1 MRVSRQRVQSEP
13 EGMGVSLFQNSPH
26 PVMNVFEHADLWSDY
41 EEDLVPRRRIPLPI
55 ASTALL
61 PHAWR
66 YRASRRP
73 RWRRL
78 LLALGVAG
86 SVHALVLFAFNGK
99 DKVVKRSAEDE
110 GTIELMVMPDL
121 SKLEEPEISD
131 VVDPAESAPLE
142 GSFVP
147 MQADVPQVVDIS
159 TAFVQQIDF
168 SSLQPKADLSQAKV
182 VSIPTAIRRG
192 GTGSG
197 TGLKDVFNLAQL
209 DRIPEAIF
217 QPPPVFPVS
226 LKKEVSNARVEV
238 EFVVTAK
245 GEVVEVRVISSTHSG
260 FESAAVSGVSRWQFR
275 PGMKGGKKVN
285 TRMRVPLLF
294 RVIDGE

>member
-1 MRVSRQRVQSEP
+1 
-13 EGMGVSLFQNSPH
+13 
-26 PVMNVFEHADLWSDY
+26 MNVFEHADLWSDY
-41 EEDLVPRRRIPLPI
+41 EEDREPLRRIPLPI

-66 YRASRRP
+66 YRTTRP
-73 RWRRL
+73 RLRRL
-78 LLALGVAG
+78 LVALGLAAG
-86 SVHALVLFAFNGK
+86 VHVIVLFAFNGK
-99 DKVVKRSAEDE
+99 DEVVKSASDDE
-110 GTIELMVMPDL
+110 GVIELMVMPDM
-121 SKLEEPEISD
+121 SKLEEPEITD
-131 VVDPAESAPLE
+131 ATEPAESAPLE

-147 MQADVPQVVDIS
+147 TQADVPTVVDVS

-168 SSLQPKADLSQAKV
+168 SSLQPKTDLSQAKV
-182 VSIPTAIRRG
+182 VSIPTTIRRG

-226 LKKEVSNARVEV
+226 LKKEVSSARVEV

-245 GEVVEVRVISSTHSG
+245 GEVVEVRVISATHSG
-260 FESAAVSGVSRWQFR
+260 FESAAVAGVSRWQFR

-294 RVIDGE
+294 RVVDPD